1 MFKTKD
7 EELMFKNNN
16 KDLSKNIK
24 TILWVIAAV
33 LIWLVLQSF
42 TGVPMKM

>member
-1 MFKTKD
+1 M
-7 EELMFKNNN
+7 LKNNN
-16 KDLSKNIK
+16 KDPSINIK
-24 TILWVIAAV
+24 TILWIIAAV